1 MSKTN
6 VQRVNPYSPSANF
19 ENQHMHNASSDP
31 QRDHTLNQQVAKSVR
46 PQLPR
51 DGTADMTRWQPG
63 ELPKGGLGQSL
74 TSLARL
80 VTTPRSH
87 PLQAVVERFT
97 NGSVYLFHDPARE
110 VRTFRVTSL

>member
-31 QRDHTLNQQVAKSVR
+31 QRDHTLNQQIAKSVR

-63 ELPKGGLGQSL
+63 ELPKGGFRSVFDFSGTPTYNTKKSP
-74 TSLARL
+74 TS
-80 VTTPRSH
+80 
-87 PLQAVVERFT
+87 
-97 NGSVYLFHDPARE
+97 GGGGKVY
-110 VRTFRVTSL
+110 

>member
-19 ENQHMHNASSDP
+19 ENKHMHNASSDP

-51 DGTADMTRWQPG
+51 DGSPDMTRWQPG
-63 ELPKGGLGQSL
+63 TLPKGGFRSVFDFSGTPTYNTKKSP
-74 TSLARL
+74 TS
-80 VTTPRSH
+80 
-87 PLQAVVERFT
+87 
-97 NGSVYLFHDPARE
+97 GGGGKVY
-110 VRTFRVTSL
+110 